1 MLSSSFTLNE
11 QNNSNNLINSSTKN
25 EQQKLEDLT
34 KEDIIEKLND
44 KKKKIIEYYDMNKSL
59 KKELTKI
66 LEKLNNLSTN
76 YLIEFYPSQNNLQ
89 IKLNNKKK
97 EYLKN
102 KTNNSMLKMEYN
114 ILIKKSREISAKK
127 LSNIMTE
134 KRIFVDKIKQE
145 NFEINKE
152 IKKKEIESAQTQ
164 NEVINMTK
172 NNIYIH
178 NLDLYSYKLK
188 KVLDNKNKYI
198 KAFNT
203 TKKMINEKMKEVN
216 NLENNIKIKH
226 NIYSKNASAFN
237 KIKEDLNK
245 IKTDLIEVTEELNK
259 KNINDN
265 ILILNNISQ
274 KNEITTNTNVTNNY
288 PTNNQINI
296 YIEKRSVKNH
306 KSVNNCY
313 TMISESKSKN
323 KVKLKPILYKS
334 KSTSLIK
341 NKKMNNNSLN
351 SEINNYN
358 LNFNKKKA
366 YFRNKYT
373 TNEISTNSSVTMNN
387 CLSNELSKIKFIDTD
402 DNAYQVLLN
411 KKENYLEESERLSKN
426 INQAHRTFAFK
437 NTKMLHHL
445 QINIKELND
454 IKIANNE
461 LQEEI
466 KKLQE
471 IIKKLKADNKKNMEN
486 GLSVKK
492 EKI

>member
-1 MLSSSFTLNE
+1 
-11 QNNSNNLINSSTKN
+11 
-25 EQQKLEDLT
+25 
-34 KEDIIEKLND
+34 
-44 KKKKIIEYYDMNKSL
+44 MNKSL

-178 NLDLYSYKLK
+178 NLDICSYKLK
-188 KVLDNKNKYI
+188 KFLDNKNKYI

-245 IKTDLIEVTEELNK
+245 VKTDLIEVTEELNK

-296 YIEKRSVKNH
+296 YIGKHSVKNH
-306 KSVNNCY
+306 K
-313 TMISESKSKN
+313 IE
-323 KVKLKPILYKS
+323 
-334 KSTSLIK
+334 
-341 NKKMNNNSLN
+341 
-351 SEINNYN
+351 
-358 LNFNKKKA
+358 
-366 YFRNKYT
+366 
-373 TNEISTNSSVTMNN
+373 
-387 CLSNELSKIKFIDTD
+387 TD
-402 DNAYQVLLN
+402 
-411 KKENYLEESERLSKN
+411 
-426 INQAHRTFAFK
+426 
-437 NTKMLHHL
+437 
-445 QINIKELND
+445 
-454 IKIANNE
+454 
-461 LQEEI
+461 
-466 KKLQE
+466 
-471 IIKKLKADNKKNMEN
+471 II
-486 GLSVKK
+486 
-492 EKI
+492 